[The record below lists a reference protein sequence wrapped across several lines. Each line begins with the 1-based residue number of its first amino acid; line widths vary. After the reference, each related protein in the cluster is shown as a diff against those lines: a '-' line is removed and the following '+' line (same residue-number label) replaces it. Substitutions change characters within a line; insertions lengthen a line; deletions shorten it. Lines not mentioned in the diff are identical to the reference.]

1 MPPRRKRSRGKQSG
15 PENLKKA
22 RWDIQK
28 LTQGEEAPTL
38 PAPRQDRRVQGLP
51 NRKQQRKAARKNKK
65 ARKDA
70 FYRHQKVP
78 ETTASKQTEPRG
90 GERTKVSAAGG
101 QQKRVHFQLQDLAHK
116 AESKSDVTVERET
129 VEEDHRNKSIKALM
143 EKMDKKTKRK
153 AGRTQSKSKEQ
164 LIQENEEEDRII
176 KKLEKNLGYNKRKT
190 KSIPMALKRDGFDY
204 LLELCDEDTRKAA
217 IFQDS
222 DGEEDQPDS
231 KETKRKASKD
241 TTESDADDDSDD
253 EDEQDDSD
261 IENDSSEDNIEEDE
275 DMADIDDLHKALDDL
290 EEGEEDSDDDNFDED
305 DTDEN
310 VEDDEYDD
318 DDDDDY
324 SGMIEKDHDSDLEDN
339 LGEDSESS
347 EEENILT
354 KPDSL
359 KKPKKAKSKN
369 SDTQAATKVSKKEQK
384 RNEKGAKKDQ
394 SDARTSKEKKTLESN
409 KDDAGK
415 DNPPEKTQEK
425 SDIYGGAVA
434 RYIPPH
440 ERLQPPGDDEK
451 RKVTLDRL
459 RKQVKGL
466 INRLSEG
473 NMHSIGKQFEN
484 LYASNSRNDMN
495 DMVTSALTEACL
507 SPDPLPERLMMEH
520 CMLVALL
527 HNNIGTELGAHL
539 VEFLARRFDRLHRTN
554 DNRGEGKECDNVVAM
569 FAHLYNFKL
578 IHCILIYD
586 IIRRLIESFNER
598 DIELILGVLRNVGF
612 LIRKD
617 DPAALKDVIQ
627 VISTKAAAASQDFR
641 EQSRVKFML
650 ETIAAL
656 RNNNMK
662 KMPNY
667 DPAHLEHLQKLLRG
681 MLRNKGSITDTQLQ
695 IPLEDLLSVE
705 EKGRW
710 WVVGSAWTGRGPGK
724 GDEDGE
730 GPAMQGEMSEKISE
744 LARRQRMN
752 TDLRRNI
759 FAVVMTS
766 EDYLD
771 AFEKLLQ
778 LQLKKSQEPEVIHVL
793 LDCTMQERG
802 YNPYYS
808 YLAQKFCD
816 FDRRFMMTIQFSL
829 WDRFAVIDSLSSQNS
844 SNLAQLVTHLLV
856 TMAIPLSV
864 LKKFEF
870 ASLEKATVQFLRQIL
885 LALLLEQEENTV
897 QAIFTRVA
905 KFPKLQQFRDGLR
918 LFMSHFLMKK
928 RSKMEDEIAQK
939 LRRRLRMAERA
950 LLGTGSKAAV

>member
-1 MPPRRKRSRGKQSG
+1 MPPKRKRFRGGPSG
-15 PENLKKA
+15 PENLIKA

-28 LTQGEEAPTL
+28 LTQGEEAPT
-38 PAPRQDRRVQGLP
+38 APGSQQERRPRGGLP
-51 NRKQQRKAARKNKK
+51 NRKEQRKAARKNKK

-78 ETTASKQTEPRG
+78 EVATTKQPEPKG
-90 GERTKVSAAGG
+90 GENKEGTGG
-101 QQKRVHFQLQDLAHK
+101 QKKRVHFQLQVITDK
-116 AESKSDVTVERET
+116 AKKGESESDVEEET
-129 VEEDHRNKSIKALM
+129 EEEDHRNKSIKALM
-143 EKMDKKTKRK
+143 EKIDKKTKLK
-153 AGRTQSKSKEQ
+153 AGRTQNKSKEQ
-164 LIQENEEEDRII
+164 LIEENEEEDRII

-190 KSIPMALKRDGFDY
+190 KTIPMALKRDGFDY

-222 DGEEDQPDS
+222 DGEEDQPSD
-231 KETKRKASKD
+231 KRKRKASKN
-241 TTESDADDDSDD
+241 TTESDDDDDDDSDD
-253 EDEQDDSD
+253 DSD
-261 IENDSSEDNIEEDE
+261 NDVENDSSEDNVEEDE
-275 DMADIDDLHKALDDL
+275 DMEDIDDLHKALDEL
-290 EEGEEDSDDDNFDED
+290 EEGEED
-305 DTDEN
+305 T
-310 VEDDEYDD
+310 DD
-318 DDDDDY
+318 DDSEEDGSDLNMEDVNKDY
-324 SGMIEKDHDSDLEDN
+324 SSNEDN
-339 LGEDSESS
+339 IEEDSESS
-347 EEENILT
+347 DEEKTLP
-354 KPDSL
+354 KPDPV
-359 KKPKKAKSKN
+359 KKLASTKSKK

-384 RNEKGAKKDQ
+384 GKKKEKGAKDLRDESDVQTDKQKDTVTDEDEDKA
-394 SDARTSKEKKTLESN
+394 S
-409 KDDAGK
+409 GK
-415 DNPPEKTQEK
+415 RKEK

-451 RKVTLDRL
+451 RKVTLERL

-473 NMHSIGKQFEN
+473 NMHSIGKQFES

-495 DMVTSALTEACL
+495 DIVTSVLTEACL
-507 SPDPLPERLMMEH
+507 STDPLPERLMMEH
-520 CMLVALL
+520 CMLLALL
-527 HNNIGTELGAHL
+527 HNNVGAELGAHI
-539 VEFLARRFDRLHRTN
+539 VEFLARRFDSLHRKN

-586 IIRRLIESFNER
+586 IIRRLIDSFNER
-598 DIELILGVLRNVGF
+598 DIELVLGILRNVGF

-617 DPAALKDVIQ
+617 DPAALKEVIQ
-627 VISTKAAAASQDFR
+627 LISTKAAAASQDFR

-667 DPAHLEHLQKLLRG
+667 DPAHLDHLQKLLRG
-681 MLRNKGSITDTQLQ
+681 MLRNKGSITDTQLR

-724 GDEDGE
+724 GEEDGE
-730 GPAMQGEMSEKISE
+730 GPAVKGEMSEKISE
-744 LARRQRMN
+744 LARKQRMN
-752 TDLRRNI
+752 TDLRKNI

-766 EDYLD
+766 EDYMD

-778 LQLKKSQEPEVIHVL
+778 LQLKKSQEPEIIHVL

-870 ASLEKATVQFLRQIL
+870 AALEKPTVQFLRQIL
-885 LALLLEQEENTV
+885 LALLLEREENTV

-928 RSKMEDEIAQK
+928 KSKMDNETAQK
-939 LRRRLRMAERA
+939 LRTRLRMAEST
-950 LLGTGSKAAV
+950 LLGTGSKTAI

>member
-1 MPPRRKRSRGKQSG
+1 MPPRRKRSRGRGGRSDQ
-15 PENLKKA
+15 ENLKKA

-28 LTQGEEAPTL
+28 LTQGEGEGEETS
-38 PAPRQDRRVQGLP
+38 QQERRARGLP
-51 NRKQQRKAARKNKK
+51 NRKEQRKAARKNKK

-78 ETTASKQTEPRG
+78 EVATTIQPQPRG
-90 GERTKVSAAGG
+90 QRKDATGG
-101 QQKRVHFQLQDLAHK
+101 QQKRVHFQVQDMTDK
-116 AESKSDVTVERET
+116 AEGESDVEKET

-143 EKMDKKTKRK
+143 EKIDKKTKRK
-153 AGRTQSKSKEQ
+153 AGRTQNKSKEQ

-190 KSIPMALKRDGFDY
+190 KTIPMALKRDGFDY
-204 LLELCDEDTRKAA
+204 LLELCDEDTKKAA

-222 DGEEDQPDS
+222 DGEEDLPTD

-241 TTESDADDDSDD
+241 TTESDDDDSND
-253 EDEQDDSD
+253 EDEDDESD
-261 IENDSSEDNIEEDE
+261 AGNDTSEDDDDEEDME
-275 DMADIDDLHKALDDL
+275 DIGDLHKALDDL
-290 EEGEEDSDDDNFDED
+290 EQGEDDSDDDDIEIDDSDENMEDVDDDFSDNED
-305 DTDEN
+305 D
-310 VEDDEYDD
+310 
-318 DDDDDY
+318 
-324 SGMIEKDHDSDLEDN
+324 IEE
-339 LGEDSESS
+339 GSESND
-347 EEENILT
+347 EETIVTNSGSAKT
-354 KPDSL
+354 QSS
-359 KKPKKAKSKN
+359 AKSMK
-369 SDTQAATKVSKKEQK
+369 SDILGATKVSKKEQK
-384 RNEKGAKKDQ
+384 GKRKGVSLNDQNDSKTVKQKD
-394 SDARTSKEKKTLESN
+394 TSTDE
-409 KDDAGK
+409 DDADEDK
-415 DNPPEKTQEK
+415 SPEKRKEK

-451 RKVTLDRL
+451 RKVTLERL

-473 NMHSIGKQFEN
+473 NMHSIGKQFES

-495 DMVTSALTEACL
+495 DLVTSVLTEACL

-527 HNNIGTELGAHL
+527 HNNIGAELGAHL
-539 VEFLARRFDRLHRTN
+539 VEFLARRFDRLHRDN
-554 DNRGEGKECDNVVAM
+554 ENRGEGKECDNVVAM

-578 IHCILIYD
+578 IHCVIIYD
-586 IIRRLIESFNER
+586 IIRRLIDSFNER
-598 DIELILGVLRNVGF
+598 DIELILGILRNVGF

-627 VISTKAAAASQDFR
+627 LISTKSAAASQDFR

-667 DPAHLEHLQKLLRG
+667 DPAHLDHLQKLLRG
-681 MLRNKGSITDTQLQ
+681 MLRNKGSISDTQLR

-724 GDEDGE
+724 GEDGGE
-730 GPAMQGEMSEKISE
+730 GPAVKGEMSERISE
-744 LARRQRMN
+744 LARKQRMN
-752 TDLRRNI
+752 TDLRKNI

-766 EDYLD
+766 EDYMD

-778 LQLKKSQEPEVIHVL
+778 LQLKKSQEPDIIHVL

-844 SNLAQLVTHLLV
+844 SNLAQLVAHLLV

-870 ASLEKATVQFLRQIL
+870 AALEKPTVQFLRQIL
-885 LALLLEQEENTV
+885 LALLLEPEENTV
-897 QAIFTRVA
+897 QAMFSRVA
-905 KFPKLQQFRDGLR
+905 KFPKLQQFRNGLR

-928 RSKMEDEIAQK
+928 KSKMGDEIAQK
-939 LRRRLRMAERA
+939 LRTRLRMAERA
-950 LLGTGSKAAV
+950 LLSTGSKTAI

>member
-1 MPPRRKRSRGKQSG
+1 MPPKRKRFRGGPSG
-15 PENLKKA
+15 PENLIKA

-28 LTQGEEAPTL
+28 LTQGEEAPT
-38 PAPRQDRRVQGLP
+38 APGSQQERRPRGGLP
-51 NRKQQRKAARKNKK
+51 NRKEQRKAARKNKK

-70 FYRHQKVP
+70 FYRHQK
-78 ETTASKQTEPRG
+78 K
-90 GERTKVSAAGG
+90 
-101 QQKRVHFQLQDLAHK
+101 L
-116 AESKSDVTVERET
+116 
-129 VEEDHRNKSIKALM
+129 
-143 EKMDKKTKRK
+143 K
-153 AGRTQSKSKEQ
+153 AGRTQNKSKEQ
-164 LIQENEEEDRII
+164 LIEENEEEDRII

-190 KSIPMALKRDGFDY
+190 KTIPMALKRDGFDY

-222 DGEEDQPDS
+222 DGEEDQPSD
-231 KETKRKASKD
+231 KRKRKASKN
-241 TTESDADDDSDD
+241 TTESDDDDDSDD
-253 EDEQDDSD
+253 DSDGDDDDEEDDSVV
-261 IENDSSEDNIEEDE
+261 ENDSSEDNVEKDE
-275 DMADIDDLHKALDDL
+275 DMEDIDDLHKALDEL
-290 EEGEEDSDDDNFDED
+290 EEGEED
-305 DTDEN
+305 T
-310 VEDDEYDD
+310 DD
-318 DDDDDY
+318 DDSEEDGSDLNMQDVNEDY
-324 SGMIEKDHDSDLEDN
+324 SSNEDN
-339 LGEDSESS
+339 IEEDSESS
-347 EEENILT
+347 DEEKTLP
-354 KPDSL
+354 KSDPV
-359 KKPKKAKSKN
+359 KKLASAKSKK
-369 SDTQAATKVSKKEQK
+369 SDTQAAAKVSKKEQK
-384 RNEKGAKKDQ
+384 GKKKEKGAKDLQDQ
-394 SDARTSKEKKTLESN
+394 SDVKASEQKDTVTDEDEASEKRK
-409 KDDAGK
+409 
-415 DNPPEKTQEK
+415 EK

-451 RKVTLDRL
+451 RKVTLERL

-473 NMHSIGKQFEN
+473 NMHSIGKQFES

-495 DMVTSALTEACL
+495 DMVTSVLTEACL
-507 SPDPLPERLMMEH
+507 STDPLPERLMMEH
-520 CMLVALL
+520 CMLLALL
-527 HNNIGTELGAHL
+527 HNNVGAELGAHI
-539 VEFLARRFDRLHRTN
+539 VEFLARRFDSLHRKN

-578 IHCILIYD
+578 IHCILIYG
-586 IIRRLIESFNER
+586 IIRRLIDSFNER
-598 DIELILGVLRNVGF
+598 DIELVLGILRNVGF
-612 LIRKD
+612 LIRKN
-617 DPAALKDVIQ
+617 DPAALKEVIQ
-627 VISTKAAAASQDFR
+627 LISTKAAAASQDFR

-667 DPAHLEHLQKLLRG
+667 DPAHLDHLQKLLRG
-681 MLRNKGSITDTQLQ
+681 MLRNKGSITDTQLR

-724 GDEDGE
+724 GEEDGE
-730 GPAMQGEMSEKISE
+730 GPAVKGEMSEKISE
-744 LARRQRMN
+744 LARKQRMN
-752 TDLRRNI
+752 TDLRKNI

-766 EDYLD
+766 EDYMD

-778 LQLKKSQEPEVIHVL
+778 LQLKKSQEPEIIHVL

-870 ASLEKATVQFLRQIL
+870 AALEKPTVQFLRQIL
-885 LALLLEQEENTV
+885 LALLLEREENTV

-928 RSKMEDEIAQK
+928 KSKMDDETAQK
-939 LRRRLRMAERA
+939 LRTRLRMAERA
-950 LLGTGSKAAV
+950 LLGTGSKTAL

>member
-28 LTQGEEAPTL
+28 LTQGEEVPTL

-78 ETTASKQTEPRG
+78 ETTASKQTDPRG
-90 GERTKVSAAGG
+90 GERTKGTGG
-101 QQKRVHFQLQDLAHK
+101 QQKRVHFQLQDVAHK
-116 AESKSDVTVERET
+116 AESKSDVTIEKET

-176 KKLEKNLGYNKRKT
+176 KRLEKNLGYNKRKT

-222 DGEEDQPDS
+222 DGEEERPDT

-241 TTESDADDDSDD
+241 TTESDDDSDD
-253 EDEQDDSD
+253 DDDEEDEQDD
-261 IENDSSEDNIEEDE
+261 
-275 DMADIDDLHKALDDL
+275 K
-290 EEGEEDSDDDNFDED
+290 
-305 DTDEN
+305 
-310 VEDDEYDD
+310 
-318 DDDDDY
+318 
-324 SGMIEKDHDSDLEDN
+324 
-339 LGEDSESS
+339 DSESS
-347 EEENILT
+347 DEENTLS

-384 RNEKGAKKDQ
+384 RNEEGAKNLQDQ
-394 SDARTSKEKKTLESN
+394 SDARTSKEKKALESKN
-409 KDDAGK
+409 DDAGK
-415 DNPPEKTQEK
+415 DNPSEKTQK
-425 SDIYGGAVA
+425 SDIYGGAIA

-440 ERLQPPGDDEK
+440 ERLQPPGDDER

-473 NMHSIGKQFEN
+473 NMHSIGKQFES

-586 IIRRLIESFNER
+586 IIRRLIDSFNER

-681 MLRNKGSITDTQLQ
+681 MLRNKGSITDTQLR

-724 GDEDGE
+724 EDNVGE
-730 GPAMQGEMSEKISE
+730 GPVVQGEMSEKISE

-928 RSKMEDEIAQK
+928 RSKMEDEMAQK
-939 LRRRLRMAERA
+939 LRRRLRMAEAA
-950 LLGTGSKAAV
+950 LLGTGSKAAIRPRIFRLRHPWSGTLCQNSQGRCGNHCKKQGGASKNPSGPGPGFEPTTSRAPELHKQTL